1 MSPGTF
7 VEYTCTVED
16 RDCATL
22 MIDDDAD
29 DDGARVRLAISTDE
43 NGTSFV
49 RLSDAD
55 ARRMAQTI
63 LDEIGEGD

>member
-7 VEYTCTVED
+7 AEYTCTVE
-16 RDCATL
+16 RGDCATL

-29 DDGARVRLAISTDE
+29 DDASRVRLAISTDE

>member
-1 MSPGTF
+1 
-7 VEYTCTVED
+7 
-16 RDCATL
+16 

-29 DDGARVRLAISTDE
+29 DDASRVRLSITTDE